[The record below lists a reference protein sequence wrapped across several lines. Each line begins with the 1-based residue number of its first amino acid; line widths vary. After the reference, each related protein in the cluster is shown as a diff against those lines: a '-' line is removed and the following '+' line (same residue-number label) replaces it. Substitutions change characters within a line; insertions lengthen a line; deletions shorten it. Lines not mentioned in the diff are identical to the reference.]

1 MTETHPEPAEIAAL
15 DEDLLPAPEAAELR
29 AHLTDCDRC
38 TGVLA
43 DLVELREALRDDTN
57 PGPIPEDI
65 ALRIDAA
72 LANES
77 APAPAPAPALTVS
90 VSRETPRPRR
100 LASHKM
106 ALAAAGAV
114 LAVGMGSALIQV
126 LGSADGGAD
135 ADMSN
140 ADAGGALEAR
150 DEFPELPVESLEGQV
165 RELLAESPAAD
176 TPSAEESAPEEES
189 DEQDSQPTPPP
200 PPVEP
205 TEEPTESV
213 TEGAAPESYRPLSAV
228 PTCVDEAIGRSEAPL
243 AVNEEDYNGVNA
255 YLVVLPHTED
265 PELVT
270 AYVVDAACVSATP
283 PVIGEI
289 LLEESYALEE

>member
-29 AHLTDCDRC
+29 AHLAGCDRC
-38 TGVLA
+38 AEVLA
-43 DLVELREALRDDTN
+43 DLVELRAALRDDTD
-57 PGPIPEDI
+57 PGPMPEDI

-72 LANES
+72 LANEPTPV
-77 APAPAPAPALTVS
+77 PAPSLTVS

-100 LASHKM
+100 LVSHKM

-126 LGSADGGAD
+126 LGSTGGGADGGSSA
-135 ADMSN
+135 
-140 ADAGGALEAR
+140 ADAGGAPEAR
-150 DEFPELPVESLEGQV
+150 DDFPELPVESLEGQV
-165 RELLAESPAAD
+165 RELLADSPTAD
-176 TPSAEESAPEEES
+176 APSAEASAPEEES
-189 DEQDSQPTPPP
+189 TEQDNEPAPPP
-200 PPVEP
+200 PPSEP
-205 TEEPTESV
+205 SQEPTESV
-213 TEGAAPESYRPLSAV
+213 TEGASPESFRPLSTV
-228 PTCVDEAIGRSEAPL
+228 PTCVDEAIGRSEEPL

-283 PVIGEI
+283 PVTGEI
-289 LLEESYALEE
+289 LLEESYVRE